1 MFKLNRPTIPQKSSS
16 QFIFIPAYQTAFDAV
31 KISATCCLQHGIN
44 FRLFFSWRSAEE
56 VSAVMYCTIIN
67 VGLQLLTQQF
77 LRWGMALPWEIEAG
91 HVCPRPVLLSRSAR
105 PRPLSAPPLA
115 TSAAGTLQCNNKL
128 QTTASF
134 RRRWRYIS
142 LTMAW
147 LGAQIAPDDATR
159 RLADFPRDYVTV
171 GR

>member
-1 MFKLNRPTIPQKSSS
+1 VGHGSTLRNRGRS
-16 QFIFIPAYQTAFDAV
+16 
-31 KISATCCLQHGIN
+31 
-44 FRLFFSWRSAEE
+44 RL
-56 VSAVMYCTIIN
+56 
-67 VGLQLLTQQF
+67 
-77 LRWGMALPWEIEAG
+77 
-91 HVCPRPVLLSRSAR
+91 PRPVLLSRSAR